1 MGHFDVVAIGAS
13 AGGIRALAE
22 VLSSLP
28 ADLPVAI
35 LIVQH
40 LDPGHASL
48 IAGILQRRCRLK
60 VTMAEHGDIVAPSV
74 AYIAPPDR
82 HMMLVAGKIAL
93 MSTEPVHHSR
103 PSIDVLFD
111 SVAASQDG
119 KAIGVILTGSSIDG
133 TAGIKA
139 IKQAGGTTIA
149 QDPNTAEHSIMPAS
163 AIATGMA
170 DYVLP
175 LSEIAPAIT
184 RLVTGK

>member
-1 MGHFDVVAIGAS
+1 
-13 AGGIRALAE
+13 
-22 VLSSLP
+22 
-28 ADLPVAI
+28 
-35 LIVQH
+35 
-40 LDPGHASL
+40 
-48 IAGILQRRCRLK
+48 
-60 VTMAEHGDIVAPSV
+60 MAEHGDIVAPSV